1 MNGILLATN
10 DKGLLHEV
18 KKFLS
23 KNFDMK
29 DMCNASYVISIKIFR
44 DKHKGIL
51 GMSHETYINKVLE
64 RFRMKNYSPNVAP
77 IVKGDE
83 FNLYQCRVA
92 KKALRYLQRMNDY
105 MLMYKKMDNLEV
117 NDYSD
122 LDFVGCNDSRKST
135 SGYIF
140 MFVGRVVPW
149 RNVKHTLIATSTM
162 EDEFVSCFE
171 TISYSVWMRSF
182 IYGLKI
188 VDSISRPLRIFCIN
202 STTIFWLRTTKVV
215 VKLSITA
222 LNT

>member
-83 FNLYQCRVA
+83 FNLYQ
-92 KKALRYLQRMNDY
+92 
-105 MLMYKKMDNLEV
+105 
-117 NDYSD
+117 
-122 LDFVGCNDSRKST
+122 
-135 SGYIF
+135 
-140 MFVGRVVPW
+140 
-149 RNVKHTLIATSTM
+149 
-162 EDEFVSCFE
+162 
-171 TISYSVWMRSF
+171 
-182 IYGLKI
+182 
-188 VDSISRPLRIFCIN
+188 
-202 STTIFWLRTTKVV
+202 
-215 VKLSITA
+215 
-222 LNT
+222 